1 MTGIA
6 MPDPARTCEAASR
19 RRLSL
24 RAVVLR
30 YLVRRLLLTLPS
42 LLAISVVLFRVLAL
56 APGDPFSDL
65 ATDPSIPPSVAGRAA
80 HQIRPR

>member
-1 MTGIA
+1 
-6 MPDPARTCEAASR
+6 MPDPARTWRGRQPPQAT
-19 RRLSL
+19 L

-42 LLAISVVLFRVLAL
+42 LLGISVVLFGVLAL

-65 ATDPSIPPSVAGRAA
+65 ATRSVDPALGRRRAA
-80 HQIRPR
+80 RQIRPR